1 MPSLEKIQ
9 GHSWRKLVSEGSD
22 PRWRTSWFYEYNYE
36 KQFPYTPN
44 VRALRTDKWKF
55 IRYPHGDGTND
66 KHSREMYDLEA
77 DPNELHNLAKD
88 SAYLSIL
95 ASLETQ
101 LTQALAAEGQTPD
114 TDKIPI
120 DEGIKTQLPD
130 QKIR

>member
-1 MPSLEKIQ
+1 LPEL
-9 GHSWRKLVSEGSD
+9 
-22 PRWRTSWFYEYNYE
+22 
-36 KQFPYTPN
+36 
-44 VRALRTDKWKF
+44 
-55 IRYPHGDGTND
+55 
-66 KHSREMYDLEA
+66 YDLEA

-88 SAYLSIL
+88 SAYLITL

-101 LTQALAAEGQTPD
+101 LTQVLEAEGLTPD